1 MKFLHSETYGWKSA
15 FHGLRNPLES
25 WAKSDSEF
33 GISAIY
39 GDENTEVL
47 YAWLEKIFPTYNP
60 FDSEQDE
67 PNDYQTELD
76 KTDEWLW
83 KNGIINNDPKNEG
96 VTYAFIGPVDMDLA
110 QRMIAAGSPNDK
122 FLRQIFVSVDITAP
136 EYWWS
141 QFDTY
146 KVGTVANSTSKMHKL
161 ASTPITRDCFEMD
174 DYTTLKVFDR
184 EPYAIDDT
192 TEECWDGIIE
202 ICETLRKRYNETKDI
217 KYWKELI
224 RILPESWLQTRT
236 VTMNYSN
243 LRNIVYWRKNHRLK
257 YEWDSFIKW
266 CQSLPYAEDL
276 IFYHNGYDN
285 GYELHNL
292 LSQK

>member
-1 MKFLHSETYGWKSA
+1 MKFEHTEVMNFEGA
-15 FHGLRNPLES
+15 FRGLRNPMNS
-25 WAKSDSEF
+25 WAKSDSDF
-33 GISAIY
+33 GISDIY

-47 YAWLEKIFPTYNP
+47 YAWLEKIFPTYNS
-60 FDSEQDE
+60 FDPEQDE
-67 PNDYQTELD
+67 PNDYQEELD

-83 KNGIINNDPKNEG
+83 KNGILNKDSKNDC
-96 VTYAFIGPVDMDLA
+96 VTYAFIGPVDMNLA

-174 DYTTLKVFDR
+174 DYATLKVFDK
-184 EPYAIDDT
+184 EPYSIDET
-192 TEECWDGIIE
+192 TEDCWDGIIE
-202 ICETLRKRYNETKDI
+202 ICETLRQKYNETKDI

-236 VTMNYSN
+236 VTMNYAN
-243 LRNIVYWRKNHRLK
+243 LRGMYCWRKNHK
-257 YEWDSFIKW
+257 
-266 CQSLPYAEDL
+266 
-276 IFYHNGYDN
+276 
-285 GYELHNL
+285 
-292 LSQK
+292 LS

>member
-1 MKFLHSETYGWKSA
+1 MKFNNVEVMNFEGA
-15 FHGLRNPLES
+15 FRGLRNPMNS
-25 WAKSDSEF
+25 WDKSDSEF
-33 GISAIY
+33 GICDPY
-39 GDENTEVL
+39 GDENEDVL
-47 YAWLEKIFPTYNP
+47 YDWLKKIFPTFNP
-60 FDSEQDE
+60 FDPEQDE
-67 PNDYQTELD
+67 PDDYQAKLD

-83 KNGIINNDPKNEG
+83 KNGILNEDPKSDCI
-96 VTYAFIGPVDMDLA
+96 TYAFIGPADMNLA

-174 DYTTLKVFDR
+174 DYAKLKVFDR
-184 EPYAIDDT
+184 EPYNIDGT
-192 TEECWDGIIE
+192 TEDCWDGIVDV
-202 ICETLRKRYNETKDI
+202 CETLRQRYNETKDI

-236 VTMNYSN
+236 VTMNYAN
-243 LRNIVYWRKNHRLK
+243 LRGMYHWRKDHKLT
-257 YEWDSFIKW
+257 EWHTFCEWVKT
-266 CQSLPYAEDL
+266 LPYAEDL
-276 IFYHNGYDN
+276 ILYKN
-285 GYELHNL
+285 E
-292 LSQK
+292 

>member
-1 MKFLHSETYGWKSA
+1 MKFEHTEVMNFEGA
-15 FHGLRNPLES
+15 FRGLRNPMNS

-33 GISAIY
+33 GISDIY

-47 YAWLEKIFPTYNP
+47 YAWLEKIFPTYNS
-60 FDSEQDE
+60 FDPEQDE
-67 PNDYQTELD
+67 PNDYQEELD
-76 KTDEWLW
+76 TTDEWLW
-83 KNGIINNDPKNEG
+83 KNGILNKDSKNDC
-96 VTYAFIGPVDMDLA
+96 VTYAFIGPVDMNLA

-122 FLRQIFVSVDITAP
+122 FLRQIFVSVDITGP
-136 EYWWS
+136 LYWWKE
-141 QFDTY
+141 FDTY
-146 KVGTVANSTSKMHKL
+146 KVGTVANSTSTMHKL

-174 DYTTLKVFDR
+174 DYATLKVFDR
-184 EPYAIDDT
+184 EPYNFDET
-192 TEECWDGIIE
+192 TEDCWDGIVE
-202 ICETLRKRYNETKDI
+202 ICETLRQKYNETKDI

-236 VTMNYSN
+236 VTMNYAN

-276 IFYHNGYDN
+276 IFYHNGYDD

-292 LSQK
+292 LS